1 MYRCVRNN
9 QKVWGRVNVALGVVD
24 EVGDGH
30 VPVETTKTKMKK
42 KPRKMTRKR
51 VSKERKK

>member
-1 MYRCVRNN
+1 
-9 QKVWGRVNVALGVVD
+9 VNVALGVVD
-24 EVGDGH
+24 EVGD
-30 VPVETTKTKMKK
+30 VPVETTKTKMKN